1 MTDEER
7 RARQRAELDAGIR
20 RTSTL
25 VRNFDRPGVVDEL
38 GEDAWYV
45 VVEEAYSG
53 THPHFRTERLDLQVH
68 NESGT
73 DSIEIA
79 ITPMELL
86 DLGLGMASAAL
97 KLMEQASAA
106 EARAARRAR

>member
-1 MTDEER
+1 MTDDER
-7 RARQRAELDAGIR
+7 AARQRAELDAGIR
-20 RTSTL
+20 RTSMV

-38 GEDAWYV
+38 GEDCWYV

-53 THPHFRTERLDLQVH
+53 DRPAFRTEALELQVH
-68 NESGT
+68 NEAGT

-86 DLGLGMASAAL
+86 DLGLGLAAAGQRML
-97 KLMEQASAA
+97 EQA
-106 EARAARRAR
+106 EQVARRMARQ